1 VAAPTLWAGAVAA
14 LLVATALAWRVR
26 AAAGLL
32 AAGLGAGGVVAATAR
47 WSTASSALAF
57 AALFAAVSLGATGV
71 GAIVGRL
78 LEDEE
83 PDAEPR

>member
-1 VAAPTLWAGAVAA
+1 VAAPTLWVVAVAA

-26 AAAGLL
+26 AVAGLL
-32 AAGLGAGGVVAATAR
+32 AAGVSAGAVVAATAH
-47 WSTASSALAF
+47 WSTASTALAF
-57 AALFAAVSLGATGV
+57 AALFGAVSLGATAV